1 MSFKMRELLSGVQT
15 IIRAKHDPKFPVDV
29 VCGDESKVQTHF
41 QHQCDINN
49 IAKSIEA
56 TGSSDMVRQ
65 SMEKYGDFSDVLDVA
80 QNLGKAAAATQLFE
94 QMPAEV
100 RKKAGHTVQGFFD
113 MIQDPDNKAYCQ
125 KWGIFEPDKQEY
137 IPPGSKKDGSPKK
150 LKVES
155 SSTEKE
161 E

>member
-15 IIRAKHDPKFPVDV
+15 IVRAKLDPKFPIDV

-41 QHQCDINN
+41 QAMCDINN
-49 IAKSIEA
+49 IAKSIDA
-56 TGSSDMVRQ
+56 TGSSEMVKTA
-65 SMEKYGDFSDVLDVA
+65 MAKYGDFSDILDVA

-94 QMPAEV
+94 QLPAEV
-100 RKKAGHTVQGFFD
+100 RKKAGHSVQGFFD
-113 MIQDPDNKAYCQ
+113 FIQEPDNKAYCQ
-125 KWGIFEPDKQEY
+125 KWGIFEPDQ
-137 IPPGSKKDGSPKK
+137 PTGSKKDGSPKK